1 MDQPHLPPSIQH
13 LEHLKLKWLLIYW
26 VKRASSVS
34 SAFHSC
40 FLHERGTMFTEWQPE
55 FASYKL
61 AFLHCLRKSF
71 YLQCTFI
78 KKWFGMFFCVFLDA
92 RMIRVE
98 IETEYAEVNTGS
110 PVRTFPIAV
119 SLVHNLFLLTNLVS
133 WGMCFHEK
141 HRCFWD

>member
-1 MDQPHLPPSIQH
+1 
-13 LEHLKLKWLLIYW
+13 
-26 VKRASSVS
+26 
-34 SAFHSC
+34 
-40 FLHERGTMFTEWQPE
+40 
-55 FASYKL
+55 
-61 AFLHCLRKSF
+61 
-71 YLQCTFI
+71 
-78 KKWFGMFFCVFLDA
+78 MFFCVFLDA